1 MTGHVTFGGVGGHVT
16 SGWRVVDD
24 VIFGILL
31 VEGDMD
37 DFVDGC
43 FLGGRHFA
51 NFQSRFLGDAFYG
64 RPTRNTGHE
73 TVNHIFTFGVLGT

>member
-1 MTGHVTFGGVGGHVT
+1 MTGHVTCGGVGGHVT

-24 VIFGILL
+24 VIFG
-31 VEGDMD
+31 
-37 DFVDGC
+37 FVDGC

-51 NFQSRFLGDAFYG
+51 NFQSRFLGDAFYD

>member
-1 MTGHVTFGGVGGHVT
+1 MTGHVTFRDGGGHVT
-16 SGWRVVDD
+16 TGWRMIND

-31 VEGDMD
+31 IKGDMD

-51 NFQSRFLGDAFYG
+51 NFQSRFWGDAFYT
-64 RPTRNTGHE
+64 PAHRNTGDE